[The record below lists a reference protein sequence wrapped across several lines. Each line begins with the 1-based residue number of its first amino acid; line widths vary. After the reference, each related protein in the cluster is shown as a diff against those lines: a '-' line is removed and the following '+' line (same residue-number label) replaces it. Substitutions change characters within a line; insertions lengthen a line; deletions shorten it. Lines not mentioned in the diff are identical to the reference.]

1 MRCWK
6 RWSAALLAL
15 TLCMGLLSGCSQEE
29 ARPGLSV
36 CVGAD
41 VETLDPI
48 YATAEGD
55 QTILVHLYENLM
67 RVTLDTS
74 GGTTVTGG
82 MAKSY
87 SQEHNADG
95 TGHLDVPPAQ
105 CQMVGR
111 SVCDGQ

>member
-15 TLCMGLLSGCSQEE
+15 TLCMGLLSGCAQDEE
-29 ARPGLSV
+29 NPALSV
-36 CVGAD
+36 CVGAE

-48 YATAEGD
+48 YATEEGD
-55 QTILVHLYENLM
+55 QTILMHLYENLM

-82 MAKSY
+82 MAKAIPRS
-87 SQEHNADG
+87 A
-95 TGHLDVPPAQ
+95 TPT
-105 CQMVGR
+105 GR
-111 SVCDGQ
+111 SPGPSACAAPSGRTARP